1 MYRDFFG
8 LYRELYDRLAPT
20 FQTREGLI
28 ARHAEVL
35 RTVLARS
42 ENL

>member
-8 LYRELYDRLAPT
+8 LYRELYERLA
-20 FQTREGLI
+20 RRSAVANLI
-28 ARHAEVL
+28 AHHSGVL

-42 ENL
+42 ENLR